1 MRIRHDKLVRDLIPE
16 VIASNGARFATEVM
30 DEGDYD
36 AALRAKVLEE
46 AAEIAAAGTEELAG
60 EIADQLEVLA
70 ALAAANGISEAE
82 IAAER
87 ERKLVERG
95 GFDRRLRLLWTEG

>member
-1 MRIRHDKLVRDLIPE
+1 MGIRHDKLVRDLIPE
-16 VIASNGARFATEVM
+16 VIAANGARFATEVM

-46 AAEIAAAGTEELAG
+46 AAEIAGAGTEDLAG

-70 ALAAANGISEAE
+70 ALAAAHGISEEE
-82 IAAER
+82 IGAER
-87 ERKLVERG
+87 ERKRIERG
-95 GFDRRLRLLWTEG
+95 GFDRRLRLLWTED